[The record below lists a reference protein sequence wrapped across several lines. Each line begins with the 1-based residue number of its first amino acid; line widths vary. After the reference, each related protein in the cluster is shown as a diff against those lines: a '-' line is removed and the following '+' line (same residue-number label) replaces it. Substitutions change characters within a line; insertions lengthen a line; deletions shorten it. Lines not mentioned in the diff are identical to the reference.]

1 MLCSTIP
8 TLCGAT
14 VHVIVTPDNIT
25 DKYICY
31 VQPFQHCVA
40 PLFMSLS
47 HPITLQ
53 TNICYVQPFQHCV
66 APLFMSLSHPITLQT
81 NMLCSTIPTLCGA
94 TVHVIVTPDNI
105 TDKYICYVQPFQ
117 YCVAPLSVSLSHPIT
132 LQTNIYVMFNH
143 SNTVWR
149 HCSHICTLSIWKPIA

>member
-14 VHVIVTPDNIT
+14 VHVIVTPDNST
-25 DKYICY
+25 DKYMLCSTIPTLCGATVHVIVSPDNKYICY

-66 APLFMSLSHPITLQT
+66 APLFMSFSHPI
-81 NMLCSTIPTLCGA
+81 
-94 TVHVIVTPDNI
+94 
-105 TDKYICYVQPFQ
+105 
-117 YCVAPLSVSLSHPIT
+117 
-132 LQTNIYVMFNH
+132 TNIYVMFNH
-143 SNTVWR
+143 FNTVWR
-149 HCSHICTLSIWKPIA
+149 HCSCHCHTR

>member
-14 VHVIVTPDNIT
+14 VRVIVTPDN
-25 DKYICY
+25 KYICY

-53 TNICYVQPFQHCV
+53 TNIYVMFNHSNTVWRHCSCHCQPDNKYACYVQPFQHCV
-66 APLFMSLSHPITLQT
+66 APLFM
-81 NMLCSTIPTLCGA
+81 
-94 TVHVIVTPDNI
+94 
-105 TDKYICYVQPFQ
+105 
-117 YCVAPLSVSLSHPIT
+117 SLSHPIT

-149 HCSHICTLSIWKPIA
+149 HCSCHCHTR